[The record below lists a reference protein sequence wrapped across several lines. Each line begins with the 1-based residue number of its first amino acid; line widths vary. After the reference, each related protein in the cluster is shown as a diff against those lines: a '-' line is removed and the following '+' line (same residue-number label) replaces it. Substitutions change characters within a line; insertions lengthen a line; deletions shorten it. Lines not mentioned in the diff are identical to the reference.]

1 MNDISY
7 SKFYL
12 EAMNIAREAL
22 DNTESEDEARDYL
35 HESCDGHAWTI
46 YYGSAIQLCSIVD
59 TTDGEAWLE
68 DCGGIAQPGDTF
80 GNVACRVAFATLLC
94 EAQNQLEVLIL
105 ERERAA

>member
-46 YYGSAIQLCSIVD
+46 YYGAAIQLCSIVD
-59 TTDGEAWLE
+59 TSDGEAWLE

-94 EAQNQLEVLIL
+94 EAQNQLDVMIR